1 MNKQMTR
8 IIITLIALSTCLYS
22 AVSQPDL
29 NAAKVERNVVFG
41 MYSGL
46 ALLMD
51 IYYPENPNGYGVI
64 HISGSGWTKPLSY
77 DARLLSHQGHVKI
90 EGEALVEA
98 GYTLF
103 SINHRAVP
111 RFKYPAA
118 VEDAQR
124 AVRFVRFHADKYN
137 IDPDRIAAV
146 GGSSGGHLVSMLGV
160 LDGDESSGDDKPINQ
175 VSAKVQ
181 CVIARA
187 APTDFM
193 NGGVG
198 EHFIDVR
205 GKPREENSIEYKK
218 AMEASPVTH
227 ITADDPPFLLVHG
240 DQDNIV
246 PYELSVKMKNKLDA
260 VGIPVKLITVKGARH
275 GPSYPGATKMPDLKA
290 AYVEWLNTHLI
301 IW

>member
-1 MNKQMTR
+1 MITKR
-8 IIITLIALSTCLYS
+8 ISIILVALSTCMYS

-29 NAAKVERNVVFG
+29 NAAKVERNIVFG

-77 DARLLSHQGHVKI
+77 DARLLNHQGHVKI

-111 RFKYPAA
+111 RFRYPAA

-160 LDGDESSGDDKPINQ
+160 LDGDESSGDDTPINQ

-205 GKPREENSIEYKK
+205 GKPREESSIEYKK
-218 AMEASPVTH
+218 AVEASPIAHV
-227 ITADDPPFLLVHG
+227 TADDPPFLLVHG

-246 PYELSVKMKNKLDA
+246 PYELSVNMKKKLDA
-260 VGIPVKLITVKGARH
+260 VGVPVKLITVEGARH
-275 GPSYPGATKMPDLKA
+275 GPSYPGATRMPDLKS
-290 AYVEWLNTHLI
+290 AYVEWLNTHLMT
-301 IW
+301 WK